1 MRLRVAEPH
10 ELRLVAQLQ
19 LDIFAPP
26 PEPPALL
33 PMLQSLYEANQKNTR
48 AGMLQRLSDELQIRV
63 AKGSD
68 ILIAV
73 DESSGAASEG
83 VIDASGQYLEPGPP

>member
-1 MRLRVAEPH
+1 
-10 ELRLVAQLQ
+10 
-19 LDIFAPP
+19 
-26 PEPPALL
+26 
-33 PMLQSLYEANQKNTR
+33 MLQSLYEANQKNTR